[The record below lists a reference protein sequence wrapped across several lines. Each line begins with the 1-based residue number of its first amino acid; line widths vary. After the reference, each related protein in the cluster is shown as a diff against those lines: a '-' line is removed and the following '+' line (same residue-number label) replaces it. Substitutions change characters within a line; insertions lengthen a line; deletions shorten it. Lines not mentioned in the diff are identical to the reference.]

1 MYNIPELAFTL
12 LQAMQKQIAVY
23 RQSFPGLRIVFVEAQ
38 EEAPQS
44 LADLRACVEAGEL
57 PIALEHGDKTIYQG
71 DWANGIFRIFHD
83 LGHLIYNKEMTY
95 SDEVA
100 LAFKGWNDLSEHL
113 PKDAPLAE
121 LYYLYAADTIG
132 QSSYCHVTGRF
143 PDDQQRFV
151 ELVRLELTVKRE
163 YQISTQ
169 EAAKIVAANHPDL

>member
-1 MYNIPELAFTL
+1 MYNIPALAFIL

-23 RQSFPGLRIVFVEAQ
+23 RQSFPGLRIVFVESQ

-44 LADLRACVEAGEL
+44 LAELQACVEAGEL

-71 DWANGIFRIFHD
+71 DWANGIFRVFHD

-100 LAFKGWNDLSEHL
+100 LAFNGWNDLSGHF
-113 PKDAPLAE
+113 PKDAPIAG
-121 LYYLYAADTIG
+121 LYCLYAADTIG
-132 QSSYCHVTGRF
+132 QSQYCHETGCF

-151 ELVRLELTVKRE
+151 ELVLQAFDISRDWK
-163 YQISTQ
+163 ISTQ